1 MTVTWPIVKI
11 SVRPLLVA
19 AATVLLGGV
28 LAGCNTSPGAAAVVG
43 DDRIS
48 VTNLQ
53 QTVDRA
59 LKDPAAQQQ
68 LGQDRA
74 GFVRN
79 ELSRLITNV
88 VVARAA
94 ADEHVT
100 VSNSDID
107 HELDTLAQQTGGRQQ
122 LVQAASASG
131 VPQRDLRNFVRFFV
145 MQQKLGDALA
155 ATLAVSDTDLQ
166 AAYQKDIDKY
176 DQVDSAH
183 ILLKTKAEAD
193 KVLSQVRANPSS
205 FAALAAKDSLD
216 TGSKTNG
223 GELGFQ
229 GHSQFVKPFAD
240 AIFAAK
246 PGTFIEVQSQ
256 FGWHVVHVI
265 AHKTTPLSDVAPAL
279 KAAILAPQRQALVQK
294 ELSAVARRMG
304 VHVNPRYGRWDA
316 RAAKVVAPSDKG
328 GLSSPAPR
336 SST

>member
-11 SVRPLLVA
+11 SVRPLLLTA
-19 AATVLLGGV
+19 AAALLGTAV
-28 LAGCNTSPGAAAVVG
+28 AGCNTSPGAAAVVG

-48 VTNLQ
+48 VTTLQ

-68 LGQDRA
+68 LGQDRPA
-74 GFVRN
+74 FVRN
-79 ELSRLITNV
+79 ELSRLITNIV
-88 VVARAA
+88 VVKAA
-94 ADEHVT
+94 ADERVT

-107 HELDTLAQQTGGRQQ
+107 QELDTLAQQTGGRQQ

-131 VPQRDLRNFVRFFV
+131 VPERDLRSFVRYFV
-145 MQQKLGDALA
+145 MQQKIADALA
-155 ATLAVSDTDLQ
+155 ADINVSDAELQ

-183 ILLKTKAEAD
+183 ILVKTKAEAD
-193 KVLSQVRANPSS
+193 HLLAQVRANPSS

-246 PGTFIEVQSQ
+246 PGSFIEVHSQ

-265 AHKTTPLSDVAPAL
+265 AHKTTPLAEVAPQL
-279 KAAILAPQRQALVQK
+279 KSAILGPQRQALLQK
-294 ELSAVARRMG
+294 ELSAVAKRIG
-304 VHVNPRYGRWDA
+304 VHVNPRYGRWDPT
-316 RAAKVVAPSDKG
+316 AAKVVPAPDKG
-328 GLSSPAPR
+328 GLSSPAP

>member
-11 SVRPLLVA
+11 SVRPVLVA
-19 AATVLLGGV
+19 AVTVLLGAG

-48 VTNLQ
+48 VATLQ
-53 QTVDRA
+53 RTVDRA

-68 LGQDRA
+68 LGQDRP

-79 ELSRLITNV
+79 ELSRLITNL
-88 VVARAA
+88 VVAQAA
-94 ADEHVT
+94 AEEHVT

-107 HELDTLAQQTGGRQQ
+107 NEFDSLEQQTGGKQQ
-122 LVQAASASG
+122 LIQAASASG
-131 VPQRDLRNFVRFFV
+131 VPQQDLRNFVRYFV
-145 MQQKLGDALA
+145 MQQKLADTLA
-155 ATLAVSDTDLQ
+155 ADIQVSDADLQ
-166 AAYQKDIDKY
+166 AAYQKNIDQY

-183 ILLKTKAEAD
+183 ILVKTKAEAD
-193 KVLSQVRANPSS
+193 HILAQVRANPSS

-246 PGTFIEVQSQ
+246 PGSFIEVQSQ

-265 AHKTTPLSDVAPAL
+265 AHKTTPLSAVADQL
-279 KAAILAPQRQALVQK
+279 KATILTPQRQALLQK
-294 ELSAVARRMG
+294 RLTAVADRVG

-316 RAAKVVAPSDKG
+316 KSAKVVAPGDRG
-328 GLSSPAPR
+328 GLSSPAPG
-336 SST
+336 SS

>member
-1 MTVTWPIVKI
+1 MTVTWPIVNI
-11 SVRPLLVA
+11 SVRPVLVA
-19 AATVLLGGV
+19 AVTVLLGAG

-48 VTNLQ
+48 VSTLQ

-68 LGQDRA
+68 LGQDRP

-79 ELSRLITNV
+79 ELSRLITNL

-94 ADEHVT
+94 AEQHVT

-107 HELDTLAQQTGGRQQ
+107 HEFASLEQQTGGKQQ
-122 LVQAASASG
+122 LIQAASASG
-131 VPQRDLRNFVRFFV
+131 VPQQDLRNFVRYFV
-145 MQQKLGDALA
+145 LQQKLADSLA
-155 ATLAVSDTDLQ
+155 ADIQVSDAELQ
-166 AAYQKDIDKY
+166 AAYQKNLDQY

-183 ILLKTKAEAD
+183 ILVKTKAEAD
-193 KVLSQVRANPSS
+193 HILAQVRANPSS
-205 FAALAAKDSLD
+205 FASLAAKDSLD

-246 PGTFIEVQSQ
+246 PGSFIEVQSQ

-265 AHKTTPLSDVAPAL
+265 AHKTTPLSAVADQL
-279 KAAILAPQRQALVQK
+279 KSTILTPQRQALLQK
-294 ELSAVARRMG
+294 KLTAVADHVG

-316 RAAKVVAPSDKG
+316 KSAKVVAAGDKG
-328 GLSSPAPR
+328 GLSSPAPG
-336 SST
+336 SS

>member
-1 MTVTWPIVKI
+1 MNI
-11 SVRPLLVA
+11 SVRPLIVM
-19 AATVLLGGV
+19 AATTFLVGSA

-43 DDRIS
+43 NDRIP
-48 VTNLQ
+48 VTTLQ

-68 LGQDRA
+68 LGQDRPA
-74 GFVRN
+74 FVRN
-79 ELSRLITNV
+79 ELSRLITNI
-88 VVARAA
+88 VVAKAA
-94 ADEHVT
+94 SDEHVT

-107 HELDTLAQQTGGRQQ
+107 QELATLAQQTGGKQQ
-122 LVQAASASG
+122 LIQAASASG
-131 VPQRDLRNFVRFFV
+131 VPQQDLRNFVRYFV

-155 ATLAVSDTDLQ
+155 ANINVSDADLQ

-183 ILLKTKAEAD
+183 ILVKTKAEAD
-193 KVLSQVRANPSS
+193 KILAQVRANPSS

-246 PGTFIEVQSQ
+246 PGTFVEVQSQ
-256 FGWHVVHVI
+256 FGWHVIHVI
-265 AHKTTPLSDVAPAL
+265 AHKTTPLSQVAPQL
-279 KAAILAPQRQALVQK
+279 KATILGPQRQALVQK
-294 ELSAVARRMG
+294 ELSAVAKRIG
-304 VHVNPRYGRWDA
+304 VHVNPRFGVWDPKS
-316 RAAKVVAPSDKG
+316 AKVVAPSDKG
-328 GLSSPAPR
+328 GLSSPAPS

>member
-1 MTVTWPIVKI
+1 M
-11 SVRPLLVA
+11 A
-19 AATVLLGGV
+19 AATVLLGSA

-43 DDRIS
+43 KDRIA
-48 VTNLQ
+48 VTTLQ
-53 QTVDRA
+53 QAVDRA

-79 ELSRLITNV
+79 ELSRLITNI
-88 VVARAA
+88 VVAKAA

-107 HELDTLAQQTGGRQQ
+107 AELDTLAQQTGGKQQ
-122 LVQAASASG
+122 LIQAASASG
-131 VPQRDLRNFVRFFV
+131 VPQQDLRNFVRYFV
-145 MQQKLGDALA
+145 MQQKLGDKLA
-155 ATLAVSDTDLQ
+155 ANINVSAADLQ

-183 ILLKTKAEAD
+183 ILVNTKAQAD
-193 KVLSQVRANPSS
+193 QILAKVRANPSS

-216 TGSKTNG
+216 TGSKASG
-223 GELGFQ
+223 GELGLQ

-246 PGTFIEVQSQ
+246 PGTFIEVHSQ

-265 AHKTTPLSDVAPAL
+265 AHKTTTIAEVAPQL
-279 KAAILAPQRQALVQK
+279 KAAILGPQRQALLQK
-294 ELSAVARRMG
+294 DLSAVAKRMG
-304 VHVNPRYGRWDA
+304 VHVNPRFGRWDPA
-316 RAAKVVAPSDKG
+316 TAKVVAPSDKG
-328 GLSSPAPR
+328 GLSSPAPS